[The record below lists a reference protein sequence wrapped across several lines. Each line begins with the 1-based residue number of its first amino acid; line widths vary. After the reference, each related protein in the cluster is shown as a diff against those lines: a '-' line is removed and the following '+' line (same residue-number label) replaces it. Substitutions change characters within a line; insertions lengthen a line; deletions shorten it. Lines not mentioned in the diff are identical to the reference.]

1 MSARRRWMTLGAAGF
16 LAALGGIAAAREGAL
31 PAAAPESPQ
40 PRAGQVPELPA
51 LDDLSA
57 TVERPLFVRSRR
69 PPEEAPPPPAE
80 KPAPVEVA
88 KEEAPAELTG
98 IVNGPERTYAILR
111 NVATKEIMHLRKGET
126 IEDWSVQEIGLRY
139 VVLRRGDGSL
149 RLELFA
155 EKDPDASGKLA
166 SDEEGRRIPQNARP
180 RFVPQQQFRQPPRQR
195 ARPSRQ
201 PRRRVD

>member
-1 MSARRRWMTLGAAGF
+1 MSAGRRWPTLCAAA
-16 LAALGGIAAAREGAL
+16 LIAALGGIAGAQE
-31 PAAAPESPQ
+31 APQ
-40 PRAGQVPELPA
+40 PTAGQIPELPP
-51 LDDLSA
+51 LDELSA

-69 PPEEAPPPPAE
+69 PPEEPPPPSAVQ
-80 KPAPVEVA
+80 PPPVEVA

-139 VVLRRGDGSL
+139 VVLRRGAGSL

-155 EKDPDASGKLA
+155 EKEADAAGKLA
-166 SDEEGRRIPQNARP
+166 SEDEARHSPHNARP
-180 RFVPQQQFRQPPRQR
+180 RFVPQQHFRQPPRQR
-195 ARPSRQ
+195 PRPTRQ